1 MSVLQKDQPM
11 IDEKFQLGKI
21 RLKEMSS
28 KTLKK
33 KISIYQNVSQIISL
47 DFKELSYECFQ
58 EWTKNPS
65 GLIDKNVAFN

>member
-1 MSVLQKDQPM
+1 M

-21 RLKEMSS
+21 RLKETSS

-58 EWTKNPS
+58 E
-65 GLIDKNVAFN
+65 